1 MSKAKAASL
10 TSGFIATKGTAAP
23 SAEMPM
29 KMMKE
34 DMGGERTAVTVRL
47 TNADYRRLKLYGLEH
62 RQSNQDIIVAA
73 LDAYLSN
80 DVNK

>member
-10 TSGFIATKGTAAP
+10 TSGFIATKGKATP
-23 SAEMPM
+23 SAEIPIN
-29 KMMKE
+29 KMTKE
-34 DMGGERTAVTVRL
+34 DMGERTAVTVRL
-47 TNADYRRLKLYGLEH
+47 TSADYRRLKLHGLEH

-80 DVNK
+80 GVSK